1 MPRSTGVKVK
11 LKRAYEAPTRS
22 DGRRVLVDRL
32 WPRGISKDRLRLDDW
47 LKDVAPSAA
56 LRDWFGHE
64 PSKWDEFKDR
74 YFRELDDRPA
84 TVERLLGKHRAE
96 TVTLVF
102 GARDRVHNNA
112 VALKDYLERRAGT

>member
-1 MPRSTGVKVK
+1 MPRSTGVTVK

-32 WPRGISKDRLRLDDW
+32 WPRGVSKDRLRLDDW

-74 YFRELDDRPA
+74 YFRELDQRPA
-84 TVERLLGKHRAE
+84 TVERLLGEHRAE

-102 GARDRVHNNA
+102 GARDTVHNNA
-112 VALKDYLERRAGT
+112 VALKDYLERGAGT